1 MLPVKSLEKY
11 ACLRH
16 LSPVQLILAAAAAR
30 IFKASP
36 GQQIAKLGD
45 RSSIEI
51 FLLEGSFKLIAF
63 DGKESLINCKDIAA
77 KNPIAQLRPRKF
89 NVVAE
94 TSCRYFILSNRF
106 LGATDELIENTP
118 NVHNEMYSVESGFV
132 EDVGFLE
139 SFSSALWGSNFY
151 LPCVTALSTIIKQ
164 YRIHGTESSRWLV
177 NAIQVDPGLTVNII
191 ATANDTVIES
201 NTTALN
207 VESAVEKLGIKTC
220 VELCHY
226 FLSNN
231 PIKDTNPILWKR
243 IQQLAIHSRE
253 IAFMAKGLAGMLDDF
268 DAKEAFLC
276 GILHNAG
283 EIALIQFLVAN
294 RPDLVAPQVVNA
306 CIEYRQQ
313 AGSRLLKD
321 IGMEPHIFEV
331 AGQWGQW
338 LRKTKL
344 VDYVDLI
351 NIALIHCVMGRQS
364 ATKLP
369 KLKQIPAFHRV
380 SKAGLDS
387 SLALDILKDVKYRS
401 AALDF

>member
-1 MLPVKSLEKY
+1 VLPVKSLEKY
-11 ACLRH
+11 ACLSH
-16 LSPVQLILAAAAAR
+16 LSPVQLILAAASAR

-51 FLLEGSFKLIAF
+51 FLLEGTFKLVAF
-63 DGKESLINCKDIAA
+63 DGKESLVNSKDIAA

-89 NVVAE
+89 SVVAE

-118 NVHNEMYSVESGFV
+118 QTHNEVYAVESGFA

-139 SFSSALWGSNFY
+139 SFSSALWSREFY
-151 LPCVTALSTIIKQ
+151 LPCVTNLQTIVKQ
-164 YRIHGTESSRWLV
+164 YRTHGTESSRWLV
-177 NAIQVDPGLTVNII
+177 NAVQVDPGLTVNLI

-201 NTTALN
+201 NTAALN
-207 VESAVEKLGIKTC
+207 VESAVEKLGIQTC

-231 PIKDTNPILWKR
+231 QIKATNPILWKR

-253 IAFMAKGLAGMLDDF
+253 IAFMAKGLAGMLDSF
-268 DAKEAFLC
+268 EPREAFLC
-276 GILHNAG
+276 GILHNVG
-283 EIALIQFLVAN
+283 EIALIQYLVSN

-321 IGMEPHIFEV
+321 IGMEPHVFEV
-331 AGQWGQW
+331 AGDWGQW
-338 LRKTKL
+338 LRKSKQ

-364 ATKLP
+364 AAKLP

-387 SLALDILKDVKYRS
+387 NTAMEILKDVKHRS
-401 AALDF
+401 ATLDF

>member
-36 GQQIAKLGD
+36 GQQVAKLGD

-51 FLLEGSFKLIAF
+51 FLLEGSFKLVAF
-63 DGKESLINCKDIAA
+63 DGKESIINCKDIAA
-77 KNPIAQLRPRKF
+77 RNPIAQLKPRKF
-89 NVVAE
+89 SIVAE

-106 LGATDELIENTP
+106 LGATDELIENTRQ
-118 NVHNEMYSVESGFV
+118 VHNELYSVESGFV
-132 EDVGFLE
+132 DDVGFLE
-139 SFSSALWGSNFY
+139 SFSSALWSSHFY
-151 LPCVTALSTIIKQ
+151 LPCVTSLKTIIEQ
-164 YRIHGTESSRWLV
+164 YRTHGTESSRWLV

-191 ATANDTVIES
+191 ATANETVIES

-231 PIKDTNPILWKR
+231 QIKATNPILWKR
-243 IQQLAIHSRE
+243 IQQVAIHSRE
-253 IAFMAKGLAGMLDDF
+253 VAYMAKGLAGMLKNF
-268 DAKEAFLC
+268 EPREAFLC

-283 EIALIQFLVAN
+283 EIALIQYLVSN

-306 CIEYRQQ
+306 CMEYRQQ
-313 AGSRLLKD
+313 AGMRLLKD
-321 IGMEPHIFEV
+321 IGMEPHVFEA
-331 AGQWGQW
+331 AGDWGQW
-338 LRKTKL
+338 LRKSKQ

-364 ATKLP
+364 ASKLP

-380 SKAGLDS
+380 AKAGLDS
-387 SLALDILKDVKYRS
+387 NKAMEILKDVKYRS
-401 AALDF
+401 ATLDF